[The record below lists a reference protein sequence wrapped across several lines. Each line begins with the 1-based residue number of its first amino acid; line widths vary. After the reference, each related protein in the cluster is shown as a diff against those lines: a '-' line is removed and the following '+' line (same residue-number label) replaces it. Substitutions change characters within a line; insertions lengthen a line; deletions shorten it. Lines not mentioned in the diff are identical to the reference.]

1 MPEAGSS
8 RKAAAPAVL
17 PAIPDSISRGGTM
30 KLIHVGVGN
39 WGLDWE
45 KHALPHVPEVDRVA
59 IVDGAEPILERARK
73 ELGLPESMCFRS
85 LDAAL
90 AASDAELVLIT
101 APMEAH
107 VPLAIEAME
116 AGRNV
121 LVEKPFGA
129 SLAEAR
135 RAVEVAERTGRTLMV
150 SQNYRFYP
158 APRTAAR
165 LVAEGELG
173 APGNVSVAFRRWAN
187 DAAATGAHRHYTFHH
202 PLLFDMAIHHYD
214 LMRMV
219 LGQEAVE
226 VYAKNTSPSWSHFTE
241 EAAATLVVTFAN
253 GQTVTYSG
261 SWVSPGE
268 PTNWAGAWRMEFAE
282 GELGWTSRAGYEEG
296 ASGDSV
302 CFRRLDGS
310 VTNVPM
316 VSLPLLGR
324 AMGLRQLVEHIEAGT
339 EPESSGR
346 SNLGTVAIM
355 EAAARSMGS
364 GRAEPVEQITR

>member
-1 MPEAGSS
+1 ME
-8 RKAAAPAVL
+8 RTQ
-17 PAIPDSISRGGTM
+17 GTATIQGVKM
-30 KLIHVGVGN
+30 KLIHVGLGG

-45 KHALPHVPEVDRVA
+45 QNALPRVPGVQRVA
-59 IVDGAEPILERARK
+59 IVDGAEQMLERAQAA
-73 ELGLPESMCFRS
+73 LGLPDAMCFRT

-116 AGRNV
+116 AGRHV
-121 LVEKPFGA
+121 LVEKPFGP
-129 SLAEAR
+129 SLEEAR
-135 RAVEVAERTGRTLMV
+135 RAVEAAGRLRRTLMV

-158 APRTAAR
+158 APRTAAK
-165 LVAEGELG
+165 LAASGELG
-173 APGNVSVAFRRWAN
+173 AAGNVSVAFRRWAN
-187 DAAATGAHRHYTFHH
+187 DVAATAAHRHYAYRH

-226 VYAKNTSPSWSHFTE
+226 VYAKDTSPSWSRFHE
-241 EAAATLVVTFAN
+241 EAAATLVVTFAS

-268 PTNWAGAWRMEFAE
+268 PTNWAGEWRMEFE
-282 GELGWTSRAGYEEG
+282 SGELAWTSRAGVGDG
-296 ASGDSV
+296 ASGDQV
-302 CFRRLDGS
+302 VLRRRDGS
-310 VTNVPM
+310 VAEVPM
-316 VSLPLLGR
+316 VSMPLVGR
-324 AMGLRQLVEHIEAGT
+324 SMGLRQLVESIRAGS

-355 EAAARSMGS
+355 EAAARSMDS
-364 GRAEPVEQITR
+364 GVAEPVEQVPG